1 MNNFYMSLHNVKSL
15 EMTEAKRLNETT
27 HVRDLYIV
35 GDNGTIHTL
44 TLFSYD
50 GEDALQIK
58 GNEGGLTNVI
68 TE

>member
-1 MNNFYMSLHNVKSL
+1 MSLHNVKAL

-35 GDNGTIHTL
+35 GDNGTIHTV

-50 GEDALQIK
+50 GEDALQVK
-58 GNEGGLTNVI
+58 ENAGGLINVI
-68 TE
+68 TK